1 MLLLGSLALTGGV
14 ALAVLALLLGRKYD
28 IRSVA
33 PIAVLALAGLT
44 LTGILGVHKAPNL
57 VLAPLLGLII
67 AFQIGRGRGYGQ
79 IIAASALPG
88 LLQGLYL
95 MLAASQAPMAR
106 EELAAQV
113 FSQLEEMGFSTSGDE
128 GEITRQLL
136 VSLLRLEPAME
147 FVAGLLTA
155 VLAYGLAQH
164 AARRLGLAL
173 PPALPM
179 RLWRLW
185 DQLIWVLIIS
195 MAVILI
201 TDDGLL
207 DDLAVNALVAMV
219 VLYAVQGLALTR
231 FYMWRMRVPPSLQLL
246 FYAVLFFA
254 SGVSSWLLAGA
265 GLLDTRFD
273 WRSLAPEENGKE
285 EIEGQ

>member
-1 MLLLGSLALTGGV
+1 MLMLGSLALTLGV
-14 ALAVLALLLGRKYD
+14 ALAVISLLLCRKYG

-33 PIAVLALAGLT
+33 PIAFLPLALT
-44 LTGILGVHKAPNL
+44 LTGLLGVHKAPNL
-57 VLAPLLGLII
+57 VLAPLVGLIA
-67 AFQIGRGRGYGQ
+67 AFQIGRGRGYGHV
-79 IIAASALPG
+79 IAAAALPG
-88 LLQGLYL
+88 FCQGLFL

-113 FSQLEEMGFSTSGDE
+113 LSQLDAMGFSAV
-128 GEITRQLL
+128 GEETEAVRQLL

-164 AARRLGLAL
+164 GARRLGLGL
-173 PPALPM
+173 PAALPM
-179 RLWRLW
+179 RQWRMW
-185 DQLIWVLIIS
+185 DQLIWVLIVA
-195 MAVILI
+195 MAVKLV
-201 TDDGLL
+201 TDDGLM
-207 DDLAVNALVAMV
+207 DDLAVNALAAMV

-231 FYMWRMRVPPSLQLL
+231 FYMWRMRVPPSLQVL

-273 WRSLAPEENGKE
+273 WRRLAPEENGNE